1 MKENYHY
8 FCESPLSPYTNKT
21 AGLNFVPA
29 CDYPFLNKG
38 FNDDALWE
46 EGDCSIRFSDATPNY
61 GVVTAIY
68 VSVALFGLA
77 FAISNFYK
85 SYKRRPAGS
94 AFPSRS
100 ETNQMIMV
108 FYATMNLLVCVDPE
122 KRSGFLT
129 HPNNLAYNLIS
140 GTMLTACYYMLARLV
155 CSWAGVIN
163 GGFSKTVTIPTWL
176 KAMSYFTI
184 VLGFVGE
191 VVVAELQWRVGTIS
205 KTSDVKIAD
214 VPGMSNPTVN
224 ASKNGLIGVVLLIWL
239 FITQYYGHQLRKL
252 LKGGG
257 GAAAEK
263 KILQYLTGLSFCLL
277 MAVAY
282 KFLFSAIRLSRG
294 GVASLLKA
302 PCSTPYASI
311 LCIIYNMVNYIAC
324 YVMRPGSIGSNSSKV
339 GPGSRSKVTTA
350 MSTQSTAS

>member
-85 SYKRRPAGS
+85 TYKRRPAGS

-108 FYATMNLLVCVDPE
+108 YYATMNLLVCVDPE

-155 CSWAGVIN
+155 CSWAAVIN
-163 GGFSKTVTIPTWL
+163 GGFSKTVIIPTWL

-191 VVVAELQWRVGTIS
+191 VVVAELQWHVGTIS

-239 FITQYYGHQLRKL
+239 FHNSVLRSSTSQIVE
-252 LKGGG
+252 GGG
-257 GAAAEK
+257 RSCSRK
-263 KILQYLTGLSFCLL
+263 KD
-277 MAVAY
+277 
-282 KFLFSAIRLSRG
+282 SAIFNGLIVYAFNG
-294 GVASLLKA
+294 NCLQVPLLR
-302 PCSTPYASI
+302 Y
-311 LCIIYNMVNYIAC
+311 
-324 YVMRPGSIGSNSSKV
+324 
-339 GPGSRSKVTTA
+339 
-350 MSTQSTAS
+350 